1 MAFLRRNSFSV
12 LLQVCVKSQDRG
24 AVKILFAKMKASGYV
39 DVISFNTL
47 LKATHGARSA
57 KVLPAPPATHST

>member
-1 MAFLRRNSFSV
+1 MFLRVFWSTSRSPCF
-12 LLQVCVKSQDRG
+12 CRSQDRG
-24 AVKILFAKMKASGYV
+24 AVQTLFAKMKASGYV

-57 KVLPAPPATHST
+57 KVTESARAYSAF